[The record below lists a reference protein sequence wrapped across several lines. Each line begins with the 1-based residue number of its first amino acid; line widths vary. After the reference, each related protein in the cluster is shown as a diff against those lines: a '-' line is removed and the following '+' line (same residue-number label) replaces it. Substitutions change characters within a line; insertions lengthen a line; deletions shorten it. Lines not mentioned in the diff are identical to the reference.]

1 MRHPWVKITD
11 DNWPTKNRYLFVET
25 KECLMLAH
33 TNSTQDI
40 IYDVYMTKN
49 NSEMG
54 DALNPVAYQYIT
66 KTVYETIFHNS
77 EIFEK
82 FNNKLSK

>member
-1 MRHPWVKITD
+1 MTIGQQKID
-11 DNWPTKNRYLFVET
+11 IFLLRQKNALCWLT
-25 KECLMLAH
+25 L
-33 TNSTQDI
+33 TQDI

-54 DALNPVAYQYIT
+54 NALNPVAYQYIT

>member
-11 DNWPTKNRYLFVET
+11 DNWPAKGRYLLVET

-40 IYDVYMTKN
+40 IYDVYIMENK
-49 NSEMG
+49 SELG
-54 DALNPVAYQYIT
+54 NALNPVAYQYIT
-66 KTVYETIFHNS
+66 KTVYETIFYNS

-82 FNNKLSK
+82 FNNKLNK